1 MDKCTLIHFDPHF
14 FIGLAGCLVTF
25 HLRGG
30 PQFSTGATFHIYI
43 YIYIFDRNFSNILNL
58 GKKWALVYFLYIE
71 NLKIEYKLQTI
82 FLLKLWFKWPNYFVL
97 VLPCPFSLSLFAQI
111 LTFIFYVQFCKTSH
125 FLTLSKY

>member
-1 MDKCTLIHFDPHF
+1 MFTLAYCKPIHYSDKTKKAIYIYLDKCTLIHFDPHF

-43 YIYIFDRNFSNILNL
+43 YIFDRNFSNILNL

-71 NLKIEYKLQTI
+71 NLKIEYKLQT
-82 FLLKLWFKWPNYFVL
+82 N
-97 VLPCPFSLSLFAQI
+97 FSPE
-111 LTFIFYVQFCKTSH
+111 TMV
-125 FLTLSKY
+125 